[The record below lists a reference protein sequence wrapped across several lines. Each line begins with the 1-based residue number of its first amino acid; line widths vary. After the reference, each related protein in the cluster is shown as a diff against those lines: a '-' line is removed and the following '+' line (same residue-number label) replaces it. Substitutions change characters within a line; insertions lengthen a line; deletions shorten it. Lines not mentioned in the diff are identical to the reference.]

1 MISRLS
7 DWTWRRR
14 RRRRSRRVGGQSVVG
29 VEMETSTLERD
40 ESRPPLMTI
49 TDELRVGERRRRRR
63 YWVWRVGRLHHT

>member
-14 RRRRSRRVGGQSVVG
+14 RRRVGGQSVVG

-49 TDELRVGERRRRRR
+49 TDELRVGERRRRSR